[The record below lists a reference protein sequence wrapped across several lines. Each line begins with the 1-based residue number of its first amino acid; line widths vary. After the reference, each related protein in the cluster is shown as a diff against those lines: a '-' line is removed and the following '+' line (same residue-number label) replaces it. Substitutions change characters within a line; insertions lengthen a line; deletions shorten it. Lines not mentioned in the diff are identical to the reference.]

1 MEDHSMRKVIS
12 ELEEDE
18 RQALLVL
25 AEFGVAAFSA
35 GLVVEVLG
43 FIVNLFT

>member
-1 MEDHSMRKVIS
+1 MRKVIS

-25 AEFGVAAFSA
+25 ADLVVAGFSA
-35 GLVVEVLG
+35 GLVVEMLG